1 MKKRIIILLI
11 ASMSV
16 ALLGLI
22 GIQIYWIRNAIALK
36 EVNFDRGVSDAVTR
50 AIYRFNKI
58 ETTRRLMAQ
67 QQRSTQLNRYYRML
81 DSLNQVHY
89 NAIVGELSSNQA
101 LADTGA
107 NTISQSFSFRI
118 TGHEDGRQILS
129 FDTSFVGST
138 GANMSALGYLSGQN
152 ERSNPDPVQHF
163 FERSR
168 FINDLFDELFS
179 IQNTFQSI
187 DEESVKVLDSL
198 LAIELN
204 SHGVKTEFDFAIVNP
219 AYNSIVAEK
228 TGNNRQAILRTN
240 YVFNLY
246 PNEFFHNPEYLL
258 MYFPGQK
265 SYLLSQTNAMLVTSS
280 LFILVVIT
288 SFAYTI
294 LAFIRQKKL
303 SVMKN
308 AFINN
313 MTHELKTPISTIS
326 LACQALKDQDVS
338 KSESIYQ
345 SYISMIN
352 EENHRLGVM
361 TEKVLQTAVIE
372 NGKLRL
378 NRSGLD
384 VHDLLNDVI
393 SKISLQVEAKQ
404 GQISKNYGARYS
416 FIEADKLHLT
426 NVFVNLLDNANK
438 YSPNKPMIVVSTEN
452 TQTGI
457 TVHVEDNGIGISR
470 ANQKRVFEN
479 LYRVPTGNIHDV
491 KGFGLGLWYVKA
503 IVEKHGGQVA
513 LQSELK
519 KGSRFSV
526 TIPIGFNQ
534 ERQDNHV

>member
-1 MKKRIIILLI
+1 
-11 ASMSV
+11 
-16 ALLGLI
+16 
-22 GIQIYWIRNAIALK
+22 
-36 EVNFDRGVSDAVTR
+36 
-50 AIYRFNKI
+50 
-58 ETTRRLMAQ
+58 
-67 QQRSTQLNRYYRML
+67 
-81 DSLNQVHY
+81 
-89 NAIVGELSSNQA
+89 
-101 LADTGA
+101 
-107 NTISQSFSFRI
+107 
-118 TGHEDGRQILS
+118 
-129 FDTSFVGST
+129 
-138 GANMSALGYLSGQN
+138 
-152 ERSNPDPVQHF
+152 
-163 FERSR
+163 
-168 FINDLFDELFS
+168 
-179 IQNTFQSI
+179 
-187 DEESVKVLDSL
+187 
-198 LAIELN
+198 
-204 SHGVKTEFDFAIVNP
+204 
-219 AYNSIVAEK
+219 
-228 TGNNRQAILRTN
+228 
-240 YVFNLY
+240 
-246 PNEFFHNPEYLL
+246 

-345 SYISMIN
+345 SYISMIH

-404 GQISKNYGARYS
+404 GQISKNFGARYS

-438 YSPNKPMIVVSTEN
+438 YSPNKPVIVVSTEN
-452 TQTGI
+452 TQMGI

-513 LQSELK
+513 IQSELK